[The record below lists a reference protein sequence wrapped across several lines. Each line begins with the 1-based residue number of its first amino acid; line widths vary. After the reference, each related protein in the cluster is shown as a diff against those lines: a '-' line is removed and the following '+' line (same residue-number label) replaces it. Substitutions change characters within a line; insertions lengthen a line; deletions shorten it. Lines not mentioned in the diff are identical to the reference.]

1 MINSSTKNNNRR
13 KMTMSKINTKNWKV
27 KVSGKREW
35 DSKTQQLAE
44 VEMTLEDFL

>member
-1 MINSSTKNNNRR
+1 MAT
-13 KMTMSKINTKNWKV
+13 SKEGCLFSALKHINTKNWKV

-44 VEMTLEDFL
+44 VENDTRRLL